1 MDLDISI
8 NTFAFFKEESIG
20 TFQFNGEIIN
30 MILPTNFA

>member
-20 TFQFNGEIIN
+20 TFHEEILN

>member
-20 TFQFNGEIIN
+20 TFQFMERS
-30 MILPTNFA
+30 LT